1 LGGVLVI
8 APRTLPIGSQVRVAL
23 NLSQR
28 MKPILGAGSV
38 VRLLGGN
45 QMGIELD
52 RLSVADSE
60 RLQEILLP
68 MTSND

>member
-1 LGGVLVI
+1 
-8 APRTLPIGSQVRVAL
+8 
-23 NLSQR
+23 
-28 MKPILGAGSV
+28 
-38 VRLLGGN
+38 
-45 QMGIELD
+45 MGIELD

>member
-1 LGGVLVI
+1 
-8 APRTLPIGSQVRVAL
+8 
-23 NLSQR
+23 
-28 MKPILGAGSV
+28 LGAGSV